1 MRVDLTAVVWQ
12 EEKWFVAQCVELGVA
27 SQGQDEGE
35 ALRNL
40 EEAVLLYLQ
49 DDETGEIREPVRLR
63 KVLPPPPITSAEATG
78 SWDP

>member
-12 EEKWFVAQCVELGVA
+12 EGKWFVAQCAELGVA
-27 SQGQDEGE
+27 SQGQDEDG

-49 DDETGEIREPVRLR
+49 DDDTGEIREPVRLR
-63 KVLPPPPITSAEATG
+63 KVLPLVVSG
-78 SWDP
+78 

>member
-12 EEKWFVAQCVELGVA
+12 EGKWFVAQCAELGVA
-27 SQGQDEGE
+27 SQGRDEGE

-49 DDETGEIREPVRLR
+49 DDETGEIQEPVRLR
-63 KVLPPPPITSAEATG
+63 KVLPLVVSA
-78 SWDP
+78 